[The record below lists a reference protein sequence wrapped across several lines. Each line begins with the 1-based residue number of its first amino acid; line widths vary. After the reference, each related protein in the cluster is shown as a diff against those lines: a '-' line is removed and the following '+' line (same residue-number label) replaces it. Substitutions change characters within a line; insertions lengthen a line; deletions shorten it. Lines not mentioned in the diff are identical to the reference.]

1 MTSDHNPMSRRTFAK
16 LAGVLTGAAAGG
28 LAGASAAHAAPPA
41 PSALPTPT
49 AEASKRAAASNAAL
63 ERYFAVDHGLYT
75 ETYPKTGDN
84 AYSYEWPF
92 SQAMIA
98 AIDLAGMPS
107 GGSYAKTAR
116 ARLKALEYYWNP
128 TPARGPA
135 HYASYVVPPLGQ
147 GGDAFYDDNE
157 WDALAKLQWYYE
169 TGDEA
174 SLLRAKEIFEL
185 VVYGWDTDATHPH
198 PGGVFWTQAP
208 WSQDRNTVSNGP
220 GAEVGL
226 HLYEITREAR
236 YREWAERMIDWV
248 DSGLLSPDNGL
259 YWDNI
264 HIDGSI
270 DKTQWSYNQGVMLGA
285 KALLYRATG
294 DAGALAD
301 AKAIADAALAFYGAQ
316 MDDGR
321 TRYFSQPA
329 RFNAI
334 LFANLLLL
342 ASIARDPRYLA
353 AMNTY
358 EADARRLY
366 LDARSGLFRFP
377 DGEHPNAV
385 TLLEQSAMVRIQ
397 AMQAWKPSNWGKLT

>member
-1 MTSDHNPMSRRTFAK
+1 MSRRTFGK
-16 LAGVLTGAAAGG
+16 LAGVVSGVAAVGLAAPAAARANPGTD
-28 LAGASAAHAAPPA
+28 AA
-41 PSALPTPT
+41 
-49 AEASKRAAASNAAL
+49 KRAAASDAAL
-63 ERYFAVDHGLYT
+63 ERYFAVDHGLYL
-75 ETYPKTGDN
+75 ETYPKTGSN

-98 AIDLAGMPS
+98 AIDLAGMRS
-107 GGSYAKTAR
+107 GGKYAKTAR
-116 ARLKALEYYWNP
+116 ARLKALEHYWNP

-135 HYASYVVPPLGQ
+135 HYASYVIPPLGQ

-157 WDALAKLQWYYE
+157 WDALAKLQWYYQ
-169 TGDEA
+169 TVDQA
-174 SLLRAKEIFEL
+174 SLRRAEEIFEL
-185 VVYGWDTDATHPH
+185 VVYGWDDDPTHPH

-226 HLYEITREAR
+226 HLYEITRDEH
-236 YREWAERMIDWV
+236 YLTWAKRMIDWT
-248 DSGLLSPDNGL
+248 DTGLLSPDNGL

-264 HIDGSI
+264 KLDGSI

-285 KALLYRATG
+285 KALLHRATG

-301 AKAIADAALAFYGAQ
+301 AQAIADAALAFYGAQ

-334 LFANLLLL
+334 FFANLLLL
-342 ASIARDPRYLA
+342 ASIAPDPRYLA

-358 EADARRLY
+358 EAQARELY
-366 LDARSGLFRFP
+366 LDRRTGLFRFP
-377 DGEHPNAV
+377 DNENPNAV

-397 AMQAWKPSNWGKLT
+397 AMQAWDPRDWRKLT